1 MEDSVKE
8 HFLPELQSIRS
19 DVEYL
24 KHLRK
29 RLWDVEHRISQ
40 AVEAIPAL
48 EKEILEVEE
57 SRKVSS
63 AALTTLLSTSERVS
77 ALTAVGTRNQF
88 VKSHL
93 PPSTS
98 SFTTSSTLA
107 ELITYHSAIPEK
119 LDGLRKSLET
129 ARSVVH
135 SGDDNHK
142 RLRHVL
148 YTTIAAIKAKY
159 EIVHPIHRLP
169 RELLTRIFTL
179 VVSEEYAAA
188 ALGITSGKEVHP
200 LVSPTS
206 LSLVCY
212 HWRDIAYS
220 AESLWNRVLVTAHS
234 PPAPFRATKITKPA
248 FVLALEGND
257 SLHADGGGLIARHM
271 ASLASRTSICELTYR
286 GSAFES
292 VRECVGV
299 LPHLKRLSL
308 TYARSKSH
316 PIVILLPG
324 TLEQLTYLS
333 CTHAYPSFISTL
345 AALETLAISVRSGG
359 AEKPPPLD
367 GLLARAPNLK
377 TLLLSRTPDLVVES
391 DIEHYSLTSIKAHM
405 SAFRP
410 LANALREGRLFLPN
424 FTSLELHNISREG
437 ILLKWEKM
445 LAPGSWTS
453 QIVNLRLVFA
463 SRAAWSEGPDGVHT
477 LFVPFPSLKSL
488 SIVRE
493 DRPELLLSAS
503 RRASMSKLMHIKVE
517 NSACYGVALLNHVT
531 LYNDRQEVLGGEASR
546 LTDVELF
553 NCPNVSV
560 EVMKQLRL
568 FRNVEQPGLSQVQE
582 NEKLAHPSAVPLVPP
597 RPPSPLPIVIPDG
610 LQQSPQRVGAEA
622 HTPGEKTLL
631 QEVAV
636 QGDAIGE
643 LPVFAIP
650 APLEPPQSETSVPR
664 DQDEIKCPEEVVP
677 VPEEPM
683 EILAPPPLFPSLLQ
697 RPPPERPFRLVRRP
711 QRSGCL

>member
-1 MEDSVKE
+1 MKDTVKG
-8 HFLPELQSIRS
+8 HFLPELQSIKS
-19 DVEYL
+19 DIEYL

-29 RLWDVEHRISQ
+29 RLWDVENRISQ
-40 AVEAIPAL
+40 AVEAIPVL

-63 AALTTLLSTSERVS
+63 AALATLLSTSERVS

-88 VKSHL
+88 VQSHL
-93 PPSTS
+93 PPPS
-98 SFTTSSTLA
+98 SRSTTSSTLA

-119 LDGLRKSLET
+119 LDSLRKSLET

-135 SGDDNHK
+135 SGDDDHK
-142 RLRHVL
+142 RLRHIL

-159 EIVHPIHRLP
+159 EIVHPIHRLS
-169 RELLTRIFTL
+169 RELLTRIFAL

-188 ALGITSGKEVHP
+188 ALAITSGKEVNP

-212 HWRDIAYS
+212 HWREIAYS
-220 AESLWNRVLVTAHS
+220 AESLWNRILVTAHS
-234 PPAPFRATKITKPA
+234 PPAPFRTTKTTKPA
-248 FVLALEGND
+248 FVLALEEND
-257 SLHADGGGLIARHM
+257 SLYGDGGGLIARHV

-286 GSAFES
+286 GSAFEA
-292 VRECVGV
+292 VRECVGI

-308 TYARSKSH
+308 TYARSKSD
-316 PIVILLPG
+316 PIVISLPG
-324 TLEQLTYLS
+324 TLEGLAYLS
-333 CTHAYPSFISTL
+333 CTHAYPSFVSTL

-367 GLLARAPNLK
+367 GLLARAPKLK
-377 TLLLSRTPDLVVES
+377 TLLLSRTPDLVVGS
-391 DIEHYSLTSIKAHM
+391 DIEHYSLTSIKAHV

-410 LANALREGRLFLPN
+410 LASALREGRLVLPN

-437 ILLKWEKM
+437 IFLEWEEM

-463 SRAAWSEGPDGVHT
+463 SRAAWSEGPDGVHK
-477 LFVPFPSLKSL
+477 LFAPFPSLKSL

-531 LYNDRQEVLGGEASR
+531 LYNDRQEVLGGEVSR
-546 LTDVELF
+546 LTGVELF
-553 NCPNVSV
+553 NCPNVSA

-568 FRNVEQPGLSQVQE
+568 IRDFEHPGLSQVRE
-582 NEKLAHPSAVPLVPP
+582 NEELAHPSAVPPLPL
-597 RPPSPLPIVIPDG
+597 RPPSPLPIVVPEG
-610 LQQSPQRVGAEA
+610 LQQSPRRVGAEA
-622 HTPGEKTLL
+622 NAPGGKTSL

-636 QGDAIGE
+636 RGDAIGE
-643 LPVFAIP
+643 LAVFAIP
-650 APLEPPQSETSVPR
+650 APPEPLQLETSVPR
-664 DQDEIKCPEEVVP
+664 DQDEIKCPEGL
-677 VPEEPM
+677 VPEMPM
-683 EILAPPPLFPSLLQ
+683 EILAPPPLLPSLLQ
-697 RPPPERPFRLVRRP
+697 RPQPERPFRLVRRT